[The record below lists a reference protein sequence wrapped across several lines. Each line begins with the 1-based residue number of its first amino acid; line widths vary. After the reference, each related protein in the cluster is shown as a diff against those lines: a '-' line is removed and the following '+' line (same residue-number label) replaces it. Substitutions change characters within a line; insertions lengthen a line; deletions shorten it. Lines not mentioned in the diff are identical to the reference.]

1 MKYTIDK
8 QEKYCLLKLH
18 EEKLDSSVAPKLKS
32 ELITIH
38 AEGIK
43 NIILDLS
50 EVKYTDSSGLSAL
63 LVGNRVIQEDHGIF
77 VLSGLTDHTMKL
89 IKISQLDSV
98 LNILPTVEEAIDAVF
113 MFELENDL
121 RQGENEN

>member
-8 QEKYCLLKLH
+8 QEKYCLVRLH
-18 EEKLDSSVAPKLKS
+18 EEKLDSSVAPSLKS
-32 ELITIH
+32 ELITLH
-38 AEGIK
+38 AEGVG

-63 LVGNRVIQEDHGIF
+63 LVGNRVLQEEDGIF
-77 VLSGLTDHTMKL
+77 VLTSLSDHTLKL

-98 LNILPTVEEAIDAVF
+98 LNILPKVEEAIDAVLLH
-113 MFELENDL
+113 EIEKDLKKSDEN
-121 RQGENEN
+121 

>member
-8 QEKYCLLKLH
+8 QEKYCLVRLH
-18 EEKLDSSVAPKLKS
+18 EEKLDSSIAPSLKS
-32 ELITIH
+32 ELITLH
-38 AEGIK
+38 AEGAK

-63 LVGNRVIQEDHGIF
+63 LVGNRILQEEGGIF
-77 VLSGLTDHTMKL
+77 VLTCLSDHTMKL

-98 LNILPTVEEAIDAVF
+98 LTILPKEEEAIDAVF
-113 MFELENDL
+113 MHEIEKDL
-121 RQGENEN
+121 KNSDGN